1 MADASGTD
9 RPVIL
14 AVDDDP
20 AALRQVADQLHG
32 RYGRDYRVVCEPSA
46 RRALGHLEAMHEQ
59 GARLAVVMCD
69 QWMPEVTGAD
79 LLARVHHLYPHTKR
93 ALLISWGDWGDE
105 PTAAAVRQAM
115 ALGHIDYYLL
125 KPWKSPD
132 ELFHRTVGEFLHE
145 WARSDTTAPREVTV
159 VADPW
164 SPRGH
169 ELRNLL
175 ARNGVPHVFHPS
187 DSAEGARLLREAGRE
202 GSTEPI
208 VVLLDG
214 RVLVDPSNADVA
226 RGYGVKTELDGPG
239 EFDVVVVGAGPA
251 GLSAAVYASSEG
263 LRALV
268 VERESIGGQAG
279 ASSRIRNYLGFSR
292 GVTGAELAQR
302 AYQQA
307 WVFGT
312 SFLLMKDVTG
322 LRLEGDVHLLTISD
336 GTQVRTGTVVLAM
349 GVAYRRLGIPA
360 LETLA
365 GAGVFYGASPSEA
378 QQFTGGRVLVVGG
391 GNSAGQAALHLA
403 RYAAEV
409 TLVVRGPTLAT
420 SMSQYLRDE
429 IDAAENVDVRLST
442 RVVDGGGDGHL
453 GWLTLRDDQGDTTT
467 PADGLF
473 VLIGAKPNTEWL
485 PPGIARD
492 QYGFVVTGT
501 DLTPT
506 GSAPEWAPERPPFMF
521 ETSLPGVFAV
531 GDVRSRSVKRVAS
544 AVGEGSVVIQQI
556 HEYLGAVPVTAR
568 SPRP

>member
-1 MADASGTD
+1 M
-9 RPVIL
+9 IL
-14 AVDDDP
+14 AVDDDA
-20 AALRQVADQLHG
+20 AALQQVADQLHR
-32 RYGRDYRVVCEPSA
+32 RYGHDYRVVCERSSTSA
-46 RRALGHLEAMHEQ
+46 LAQLEAMHDQ
-59 GARLAVVMCD
+59 DVRLAVVMSA
-69 QWMPEVTGAD
+69 QWMPEITGAD
-79 LLARVHHLYPHTKR
+79 LLASVHRLYPNAKR

-115 ALGHIDYYLL
+115 ALGDIDYYLL

-132 ELFHRTVGEFLHE
+132 EVFHRTVGEFLHE
-145 WARSDTTAPREVTV
+145 WARADTTAPREVTV
-159 VADPW
+159 VADSW

-175 ARNGVPHVFHPS
+175 ARNGVPHVFHAS
-187 DSAEGARLLREAGRE
+187 DSPEGARLRREAGRE

-208 VVLLDG
+208 VVLLDR
-214 RVLVDPSNADVA
+214 RVLVDPSNAEVA
-226 RGYGVKTELDGPG
+226 RGYGVTTDLDGGG

-279 ASSRIRNYLGFSR
+279 ASSRIRNYLGFAR
-292 GVTGAELAQR
+292 GVSGAELAQR

-312 SFLLMKDVTG
+312 NFLLMRDVAA
-322 LRLEGDVHLLTISD
+322 LRPGDGVHVLTVSD
-336 GTQVRTGTVVLAM
+336 GTEVRAGSVVLAM

-360 LETLA
+360 LEDLA

-378 QQFTGGRVLVVGG
+378 QQFTAGRVFVVGG

-409 TLVVRGPTLAT
+409 TLVVRGHTLAT

-429 IDAAENVDVRLST
+429 IDSAPNVGVRLST
-442 RVVDGGGDGHL
+442 CVVDGGGNGRL
-453 GWLTLRDDQGDTTT
+453 ERLTLQDDGGDTTV

-473 VLIGAKPNTEWL
+473 VLIGARPNTEWL
-485 PPGIARD
+485 PPEIARD
-492 QYGFVVTGT
+492 EHGFVVTGT
-501 DLTPT
+501 DLARP
-506 GSAPEWAPERPPFMF
+506 GSAPEWPLERPPFMF

-531 GDVRSRSVKRVAS
+531 GDVRSGSVKRVAS
-544 AVGEGSVVIQQI
+544 AVGEGSVVMQEVHQ
-556 HEYLGAVPVTAR
+556 YLGAASLTAR
-568 SPRP
+568 PAPS